1 VHSGPSSG
9 CSVAKEIL
17 TTLIVWDSAP
27 LGFLILA
34 AIRAVSVDIQLP
46 VQDGTEIRGIAQ
58 DRRSFAKGGVVI
70 VV

>member
-1 VHSGPSSG
+1 
-9 CSVAKEIL
+9 
-17 TTLIVWDSAP
+17 LIVWDSAP